1 MSNLRRPGLGP
12 IVGDTTDRS
21 CRIMIRGG
29 TSQDSGAHLAS
40 ESRTLGVITIEEE
53 DGKTPPKKRRHV
65 HIFRLH
71 REYDRTGVFRL
82 GIDKCIKT
90 KTGADRLLA
99 ETEYVVRVG
108 TLAIDDPMDPD
119 DRADDDDLSSIL
131 PDPEGLRQQL
141 LSLPREGT
149 QARFTT
155 FPDVATPSLTFL
167 LGSCRYPGLFAK
179 VKEADRIFKPAL
191 EEAMGRDGRPPA
203 RFVLMVGDQI
213 YADKLNRN
221 VPIGLADTFEEFQSR
236 YLDAFGSRNMRQL
249 LRRIPTYM
257 ILDDHEIEDNWSQDR
272 IKKAQ
277 SRKVFNLAIGAYRSY
292 QWCHGPRT
300 YGDRLYYSMQC
311 GGYPFFALDMRTQ
324 RFMENAP
331 NDLSD
336 NRLLGRPSR
345 GQGEPSQLE
354 RLVRWLRD
362 SQSQHGNAPKFI
374 VSPSVF
380 APNPTDARTGR
391 LGKPSLKVNQ
401 TQLIKWMEASDS
413 WPAFP
418 ETRRA
423 ILRVII
429 DKKIQNV
436 VFLSGDIHCSN
447 VAQISLKDRGQ
458 AITDAEGKPLTMA
471 SITSSAFYWPFPFA
485 DGEPSDYVYDSTN
498 QDQLDTFLISAT
510 ETMDYK
516 AWNFTQEDNFCRVD
530 VDQDGSQIEVRPY
543 DKKGRLVC
551 KTNWWG
557 SYDEDQ
563 PLIGILRL
571 APW

>member
-1 MSNLRRPGLGP
+1 MSNLRRPSLGP
-12 IVGDTTDRS
+12 IVGDTTANS
-21 CRIMIRGG
+21 CHIMIRGG
-29 TSQDSGAHLAS
+29 MSQDSGAHLAS
-40 ESRTLGVITIEEE
+40 ESRTLGVITVEKEQ
-53 DGKTPPKKRRHV
+53 GKAPPNSRRQV
-65 HIFRLH
+65 HIFRLN

-82 GIDKCIKT
+82 GLDKCIKT
-90 KTGADRLLA
+90 KTGSDPLLA

-119 DRADDDDLSSIL
+119 NRADDDDLISIL
-131 PDPEGLRQQL
+131 PDPKGLRQQL
-141 LSLPREGT
+141 LELPREGT
-149 QARFTT
+149 EARFTT
-155 FPDVATPSLTFL
+155 FPEGEAASLSFL
-167 LGSCRYPGLFAK
+167 LGSCRYPGMFAK

-191 EEAMGRDGRPPA
+191 DEAMGRDGRAPA

-213 YADKLNRN
+213 YADKLNRH

-249 LRRIPTYM
+249 LRQIPTYM

-272 IKKAQ
+272 IRKAQ
-277 SRKVFNLAIGAYRSY
+277 SRKVFNLAMGAYRSY
-292 QWCHGPRT
+292 QWSHGPRT

-311 GGYPFFALDMRTQ
+311 AGYSFFALDMRTQ
-324 RFMENAP
+324 RFMEDTP

-354 RLVRWLRD
+354 RLVQWLRD
-362 SQSQHGNAPKFI
+362 SQNAFGNAPKFI

-380 APNPTDARTGR
+380 APNPMDARTGR
-391 LGKPSLKVNQ
+391 LGKPSLNVDDSQ
-401 TQLIKWMEASDS
+401 MVKWMEASDS

-418 ETRRA
+418 ETRRY
-423 ILRVII
+423 ILRAII
-429 DKKIQNV
+429 DSKIQNV

-447 VAQISLKDRGQ
+447 VAQISLADRGK
-458 AITDAEGKPLTMA
+458 AIEDADGEPLAMA

-485 DGEPSDYVYDSTN
+485 DGEPSDYVYDSTD
-498 QDQLDTFLISAT
+498 QEQLDTFLISAT
-510 ETMDYK
+510 ETMDYE
-516 AWNFTQEDNFCRVD
+516 AWNFTQEDNFCRID
-530 VDQDGSQIEVRPY
+530 VDKDNARIEVRPY
-543 DKKGRLVC
+543 DKKGRQVC

-557 SYDEDQ
+557 SYDEDE
-563 PLIGILRL
+563 PLISQLRL